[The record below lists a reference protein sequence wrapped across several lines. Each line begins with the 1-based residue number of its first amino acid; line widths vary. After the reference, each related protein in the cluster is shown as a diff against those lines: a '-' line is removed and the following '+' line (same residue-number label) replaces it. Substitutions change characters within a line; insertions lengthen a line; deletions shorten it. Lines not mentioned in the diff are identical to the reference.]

1 MRIRRFCVLFTMGLL
16 AFMCGALHT
25 PGATQ
30 PEIDKSVHVSP
41 AKVDQPITLRDRLV
55 VGLQARLKSE
65 VAFCDLVAT
74 EVQLGHLPQGI
85 VDETFFW
92 ARQRASAPRN
102 GLKYRPIVFFQPG
115 LKARAARIHV
125 AL

>member
-55 VGLQARLKSE
+55 VGLQ
-65 VAFCDLVAT
+65 
-74 EVQLGHLPQGI
+74 LGHLPQGI